1 MLPTTILGVP
11 VRGCVQCEP
20 PLVAL
25 WRRFQVAPVVAHTGY
40 KSCTMDV
47 RIGVVEPR
55 VYIRMVDAGH
65 AAVATSL
72 VLVSASQRDHR
83 ACGDVRRM
91 GWMTAIPDVLDRL
104 RRSR

>member
-1 MLPTTILGVP
+1 
-11 VRGCVQCEP
+11 
-20 PLVAL
+20 VACGDGSR
-25 WRRFQVAPVVAHTGY
+25 WRRWWRTPVTSRA
-40 KSCTMDV
+40 TMDV

-55 VYIRMVDAGH
+55 VYMRMGDAGR